1 MPRLRN
7 IVNSVA
13 TYLQNP
19 DGSNGQICD
28 RATFESFGLET
39 AEIIAARGELLEV
52 AKKWNDTD
60 VDTEVV
66 VAAPPE
72 GNVPVPGVQAGAPS
86 APAATTGAKG

>member
-28 RATFESFGLET
+28 RATFESFGVDT
-39 AEIIAARGELLEV
+39 PEIIDMRKPLLEV
-52 AKKWNDTD
+52 GKMWNEGDTD
-60 VDTEVV
+60 TDTVV
-66 VAAPPE
+66 TAPAASVT
-72 GNVPVPGVQAGAPS
+72 VPAVQAGEPTE
-86 APAATTGAKG
+86 PAQKG